1 MPITNEHISQTVKTY
16 LTIRPEYA
24 DELTMVTDLLNAGV
38 DITTR
43 TEFRGHATA
52 GAVLVND
59 AGLVLHIRHKG
70 LGRWL
75 LPGGHLEPG
84 DSSLRDAALREL
96 GEETGFDL
104 ELVNADGEDPIHVDV
119 HPIPANPAKGEP
131 DHHHFD
137 FRFLFRTSGNI
148 GVLQT
153 DEVTGADWLSV
164 DVLPA
169 PLRDHVRAAIA

>member
-16 LTIRPEYA
+16 LTARPEYVN
-24 DELTMVTDLLNAGV
+24 ELKMITDLLDAGG
-38 DITTR
+38 DITPR

-52 GAVLVND
+52 GAVVIND

-75 LPGGHLEPG
+75 LPGGHLESG
-84 DSSLRDAALREL
+84 DESLCSAALREL
-96 GEETGFDL
+96 SEETGFNLDL
-104 ELVNADGEDPIHVDV
+104 VSEDGEDPIHVDV

-137 FRFLFRTSGNI
+137 FRFLFRTSGDV
-148 GVLQT
+148 GALQT
-153 DEVTGADWLSV
+153 EEVTEADWLSV
-164 DVLPA
+164 DALPS

>member
-1 MPITNEHISQTVKTY
+1 
-16 LTIRPEYA
+16 
-24 DELTMVTDLLNAGV
+24 MVTDLINAGV

-59 AGLVLHIRHKG
+59 EGLVLHIRHKG

-75 LPGGHLEPG
+75 TPGGHLEPG
-84 DSSLRDAALREL
+84 DESVRDAALREL
-96 GEETGFDL
+96 AEETGIDPD
-104 ELVNADGEDPIHVDV
+104 VVITDGEDPIHVDV

-131 DHHHFD
+131 DHYHFD
-137 FRFLFRTSGNI
+137 FRYMFRTSGGV
-148 GVLQT
+148 GVLQAE
-153 DEVTGADWLSV
+153 EVTGADWLNV
-164 DVLPA
+164 DALPA